1 MSVEFESYPPPRRSG
16 WRRAVLCVAT
26 LLPVAVA
33 AGAWLLTTT
42 GAGAGSPPTVV
53 APPAAAR
60 VTRQDLAD
68 TKQVDGTL
76 GYGEAHTVASEVA
89 GVVTWL
95 PAEGAKVTRG
105 QPLYR
110 VDNLPVVLMYGTVPP
125 YRVLKVGV
133 DDGTDVKE
141 LEQNLSALG
150 YSGFTV
156 DEHYTDAT
164 AQAVRD
170 WQKALGLPE
179 TGSVEPGRGFVT
191 PDAVRVATLKAEVA
205 GRTAAGQPVL
215 MYTGT
220 ARLVTVDLDVTDEAL
235 ARTGAKV
242 TVTLPEGKTTKGTV
256 TGVGT
261 VAHKP
266 AGQNTTG
273 TGQQSGSSSDT
284 ATIDVTVTLDD
295 PAAGGGLDAAPVD
308 VDFVSEEHRGVLT
321 VPVAALLALREGGYG
336 LEVVDGT
343 TTRLV
348 AVQVG
353 LFANGRVEVSGPD
366 IAEGATVGVPKS

>member
-1 MSVEFESYPPPRRSG
+1 VLG
-16 WRRAVLCVAT
+16 AVA
-26 LLPVAVA
+26 LLAVA
-33 AGAWLLTTT
+33 AGAGAWFLNTV
-42 GAGAGSPPTVV
+42 GAGAGSAPTAV
-53 APPAAAR
+53 APPATAR
-60 VTRQDLAD
+60 VTRQDLAE
-68 TKQVDGTL
+68 TKRADGTL
-76 GYGEAHTVASEVA
+76 GYGDAHTVASGLA
-89 GVVTWL
+89 GVLTWL
-95 PAEGAKVTRG
+95 PAGGAKVSRG

-110 VDNLPVVLMYGTVPP
+110 VDDLPVVLMYGTVPP
-125 YRVLKVGV
+125 YRSLKVG

-150 YSGFTV
+150 YAGFTV
-156 DEHYTDAT
+156 DDRYTDAT

-170 WQKALGLPE
+170 WQEDLGLPE
-179 TGSVEPGRGFVT
+179 TGSVEPGRRFVA

-205 GRTAAGQPVL
+205 GRTAVGQPVL
-215 MYTGT
+215 TYTGT

-235 ARTGAKV
+235 ARNGAKV
-242 TVTLPEGKTTKGTV
+242 TVTLPDGGTTTKGTV

-266 AGQNTTG
+266 DGQNTTG
-273 TGQQSGSSSDT
+273 TGQQSVSSGDT

-308 VDFVSEEHRGVLT
+308 VDFVSEEHKGVLT
-321 VPVAALLALREGGYG
+321 VPVAALLALRDGGYG
-336 LEVVDGT
+336 LELIDGT
-343 TTRLV
+343 ATRLV

-366 IAEGATVGVPKS
+366 IAQGATVGVPKS